1 MLQDLRFA
9 LRVLRRSPGF
19 AALAV
24 VTLALGIGATVT
36 MFSVAD
42 AVLIRPLPYRDPA
55 RLVQIWG
62 QNLARNIPFHQV
74 EYADVSVWRQEARSF
89 EGLSAAVS
97 LTASLAGRGDPE
109 TVQVT
114 RANAELLPLLGI
126 TMAAGRSF
134 LPEEDHPGA
143 GRVVVI
149 THGLWQRRFG
159 GSPAAVGDSIKLDG
173 VAHTIVGV
181 LPAGFRSPTNPV
193 DVLVPLADDGARGRE
208 NPPTPT
214 VTVFGRLRPGVTRE
228 QAQAEMDQLSRGLDK
243 QFPSPVRAR
252 SVRVWGLSEFR
263 TRDVRVSLLVLAGAV
278 TMVLLIACVNV
289 ANLLLARAGLRR
301 GEVAIRAAL
310 GARRRRLVLQLL
322 TENLIVGL
330 GAGVL
335 GLVAAHWGVQALR
348 YLVPAR
354 VPSLDQAGI
363 DLRAVSF
370 ALLASLITVVLFGLG
385 PALALANP
393 RAVATLQSGMK
404 DQGRGH
410 GRRLGRGLRDAL
422 VAAEVALSI
431 MLLVGAILLI
441 QSFARLQQ
449 VNPGFD
455 PTGVL
460 SATVTLNA
468 ERYREPGQSAAFFR
482 RFLEELERTPGVVA
496 AGITSSLPL
505 SGHNQGTY
513 VVGESGAVTGLE
525 DAPVTWFRRVSAG
538 YFRAIGIPLLRGRL
552 FDTAEERNPGTVI
565 VNQAMAEWYWP
576 GRDPIGQHL
585 RGGSPDP
592 RAAGPWLTVVGV
604 VGNVHH
610 MALTA
615 AFEPEMYLPY
625 IATPSRSVAVAVRTT
640 LKPESLAPVLAGVA
654 RAIDPEQA
662 VSTVRTLEAAV
673 YDAAAS
679 ERLSTALLGLFAA
692 LAVLLAVVGLS
703 GVTSYIVDQRTH
715 EIGIR
720 MALGARRAD
729 VLRLVFR
736 DGMLATTV
744 GVVVGLA
751 GAAAATSLMGA
762 MLFGVSARS
771 PLAFAAAPLLLVIG
785 ALAGIWLP
793 ARRATAIDPLAAL
806 REP

>member
-1 MLQDLRFA
+1 MLNDIRYAF
-9 LRVLRRSPGF
+9 RVLRRSPGF

-42 AVLIRPLPYRDPA
+42 AVLLRPLPYRDPA

-74 EYADVSVWRQEARSF
+74 EYADVFVWRQEARSF

-97 LTASLAGRGDPE
+97 STASLAGRGDPE
-109 TVQVT
+109 MAQLT
-114 RANAELLPLLGI
+114 RANAELLPILGV

-134 LPEEDHPGA
+134 LPEEDRPGA
-143 GRVVVI
+143 GRVAI
-149 THGLWQRRFG
+149 ISHGLWQRRFG
-159 GSPAAVGDSIKLDG
+159 GSFAAVGDSIKLDG

-181 LPAGFRSPTNPV
+181 LPASFRSPVNPV

-208 NPPTPT
+208 NPPSPT
-214 VTVFGRLRPGVTRE
+214 VTVFGRLRAGVTLA
-228 QAQAEMDQLSRGLDK
+228 QAQAEMDRLSRSLDT

-252 SVRVWGLSEFR
+252 SVRAWGLTEFR

-301 GEVAIRAAL
+301 GEVAIRVAL
-310 GARRRRLVLQLL
+310 GAKRRRLVLQLL
-322 TENLIVGL
+322 TEHLVVGL

-335 GLVAAHWGVQALR
+335 GLVAAHWGVQALK

-363 DLRAVSF
+363 DLRAVGF
-370 ALLASLITVVLFGLG
+370 ALLASLVTVVAFGLG

-393 RAVATLQSGMK
+393 RAVATLQSGMR

-410 GRRLGRGLRDAL
+410 GGRLGSGLRNAL

-431 MLLVGAILLI
+431 VLLVGAVLLI

-449 VNPGFD
+449 VNPGFNSD
-455 PTGVL
+455 GVM
-460 SATVTLNA
+460 SATVALNA
-468 ERYREPGQSAAFFR
+468 ERYREPGQSVTFFR
-482 RFLEELERTPGVVA
+482 RFLEEIDRTPGVVA

-505 SGHNQGTY
+505 SGHNQGLY
-513 VVGESGAVTGLE
+513 VVGESGAVTRLE

-538 YFRAIGIPLLRGRL
+538 YFRAMGIPLLRGRL
-552 FDTAEERNPGTVI
+552 FDSAEERNPGTVI

-585 RGGSPDP
+585 RGASPDP
-592 RAAGPWLTVVGV
+592 RSAGPWMTVVGV

-625 IATPSRSVAVAVRTT
+625 IAAPSRSVVVAVRTS
-640 LKPESLAPVLAGVA
+640 LKPESLAPVLAGA
-654 RAIDPEQA
+654 AKAIDPEQA
-662 VSTVRTLEAAV
+662 VSSVRTLEAAV
-673 YDAAAS
+673 YDAAS
-679 ERLSTALLGLFAA
+679 SQRLSTTLLGLFAA
-692 LAVLLAVVGLS
+692 LAVLLALVGLG
-703 GVTSYIVDQRTH
+703 GVTSYLVDQRTH
-715 EIGIR
+715 EIGVR
-720 MALGARRAD
+720 MALGACRTD

-736 DGMLATTV
+736 DGIMATAL
-744 GVVVGLA
+744 GVALGLA
-751 GAAAATSLMGA
+751 GAAAATRLMGA
-762 MLFGVSARS
+762 MLFGVSAWS
-771 PLAFAAAPLLLVIG
+771 PLAFAAAPAVLVIG
-785 ALAGIWLP
+785 ALVGIWLP
-793 ARRATAIDPLAAL
+793 ARRASAVDPLAAL